1 VEDWNEYGE
10 LKQHVTMYYD
20 EFTMPSKAAASQS
33 TPSKAPANQK
43 ENVKPAPATPETA
56 KFVEETKAPAGG
68 QATSFTL
75 AMRQVGQEAAA
86 KAKDVKKKVEPLV
99 GLGTAEPEAEKK
111 DELEEAKKEAVAI
124 TSKDEPQAEAE
135 ESEEESVSEPIAT
148 SKKKATPQ
156 TEDQELSAKPSLN
169 VESAPHTIDTLPSV
183 QSPNSTAWKPATTS
197 SPAPVLTYQASTV
210 KHANPEETESEESE
224 SEESESEESGED

>member
-1 VEDWNEYGE
+1 
-10 LKQHVTMYYD
+10 MYYD

-33 TPSKAPANQK
+33 TPSKAPVNQK

-75 AMRQVGQEAAA
+75 AMRQVGQQAAA

-99 GLGTAEPEAEKK
+99 GLGTTEQEAEKK
-111 DELEEAKKEAVAI
+111 GELEEAKKESVAA
-124 TSKDEPQAEAE
+124 TSKDESQAEAE
-135 ESEEESVSEPIAT
+135 ESEEESDSEPIAT
-148 SKKKATPQ
+148 SKKEATPP

-183 QSPNSTAWKPATTS
+183 QSPNSTAWKPATAS
-197 SPAPVLTYQASTV
+197 FPAPALTFQASTV
-210 KHANPEETESEESE
+210 EHASPEEDSESAESE
-224 SEESESEESGED
+224 SEESDED